1 MNLHGSANSPRL
13 RLRERSSRAVPTAV
27 GRGHNANLQYLT
39 TSGIGQEEGDPFGP
53 RTPGIELWHRIKTFA
68 DTPTPAGYI
77 TALKYF
83 FIAEGRP
90 PHTTIDLL
98 RSATDAQIVEELVLP
113 IEWVTAA
120 IARVKQRFA
129 R

>member
-1 MNLHGSANSPRL
+1 MNLHGSANSP
-13 RLRERSSRAVPTAV
+13 SSSVEGALLTHCSHC
-27 GRGHNANLQYLT
+27 GWEGHNANFQYLT

-77 TALKYF
+77 TALKNF
-83 FIAEGRP
+83 FIAEGRL
-90 PHTTIDLL
+90 PHTIIDLV
-98 RSATDAQIVEELVLP
+98 RSAPDAQIVEELVLP

-120 IARVKQRFA
+120 IARAKQRFA